1 VKHLLM
7 QFATWGVK
15 QDDLEFM
22 MYLLCSFDLVHG
34 CLSSCLCQG
43 NIEL

>member
-1 VKHLLM
+1 M

-34 CLSSCLCQG
+34 CLSSCLYQG